1 MNQQPQTKISN
12 SEYDTLI
19 NNSLKNSSAKEK
31 SITKGK
37 VISIENEV
45 VTIDVGLKSEG
56 RIPLSEFS
64 RPGQKIEVEVGDET
78 EVFIENVDNANGE
91 TLLSREKAVKQQAWH
106 NLQNSFNENKVVT
119 GVPFNRV
126 KGGMSVDLNGVVAF
140 LPGSQIETRQI
151 IKDTKELLNKPLE
164 LMILKMDK
172 YRGNIVVSR
181 KAITENELKEQ
192 RSELLKNIK
201 EGSIIEGKVK
211 NITDYGAFIDLG
223 GIDGLVH
230 VTDIS
235 WTKINSPSDILELNS
250 TIKIKVLK
258 FDEELSRLSLGIKQL
273 TENPWDKVND
283 NIKVNDKVSAKVIS
297 MNDNNVHLIINNNF
311 DGVISLNEVS
321 WLKKPPHPSK
331 IVNINDQI
339 EVLVLDIDND
349 RKRVNCSLRQMK
361 ENPWTKLKDK
371 FNINDTFETEIV
383 NIVDFGIFVKVID
396 EIDGMVHISDL
407 SWEEKECEKIIKDL
421 KKGEKIKVKIL
432 DINADKERIS
442 LGVKH
447 LNNDPVQDFI
457 EANPI
462 KSKITG
468 KIINIDEKGLKI
480 ELDNE
485 KQIFGFIKK
494 SNLSNDKNENK
505 TERFA
510 LDEKVDSIILSIDTK
525 SRTINLSIKELEI
538 RDEKE
543 ALNKF
548 GSSSSGA
555 SLGDILGSVLKK

>member
-1 MNQQPQTKISN
+1 MDEQLTGKISN
-12 SEYDTLI
+12 TEYDTLI
-19 NNSLKNSSAKEK
+19 TNSLKNSTAKEK
-31 SITKGK
+31 SITTGK
-37 VISIENEV
+37 VISIENEI

-56 RIPLSEFS
+56 RVPLSEFS
-64 RPGQKIEVEVGDET
+64 RPGQKSEVEVGDET

-91 TLLSREKAVKQQAWH
+91 TMLSREKAVKQKSWH
-106 NLQNSFNENKVVT
+106 NLQHSFNENKVVT
-119 GVPFNRV
+119 GIPFNRV
-126 KGGMSVDLNGVVAF
+126 KGGMSVDLDGVVAF

-151 IKDTKELLNKPLE
+151 IKDTKELLHKPLE

-181 KAITENELKEQ
+181 KAITENALKEQ

-201 EGSIIEGKVK
+201 EGSVIEGKVK

-235 WTKINSPSDILELNS
+235 WTKISNPSDLLELNS
-250 TIKIKVLK
+250 TVKVKVLK

-273 TENPWDKVND
+273 TENPWDKINE
-283 NIKVNDKVSAKVIS
+283 NIKAEQKVMGKIIS
-297 MNDNNVHLIINNNF
+297 MNDNNVHLNINNNY
-311 DGVISLNEVS
+311 DGIISLNELS

-331 IVNINDQI
+331 IVNLNEEI
-339 EVLVLDIDND
+339 EVLVLDIDD
-349 RKRVNCSLRQMK
+349 DKKRINCSLKQMK
-361 ENPWTKLKDK
+361 ENPWVKLKDK
-371 FNINDTFETEIV
+371 FNINDTFDTEIV

-407 SWEEKECEKIIKDL
+407 SWDEKECEKIIKDL

-447 LNNDPVQDFI
+447 LNNDPVQDYI
-457 EANPI
+457 EVNPI
-462 KSKITG
+462 SSKVTG
-468 KIINIDEKGLKI
+468 TIVNIEEKGLKI
-480 ELDNE
+480 ELDKE
-485 KQIFGFIKK
+485 KQIFGFIKRT
-494 SNLSNDKNENK
+494 NLSNDKNQNK
-505 TERFA
+505 TDRFA
-510 LDEKVDSIILSIDTK
+510 LDEKVDSIILSIDSK
-525 SRTINLSIKELEI
+525 NRTINLSIKELEI
-538 RDEKE
+538 QDEKE
-543 ALNKF
+543 ALSKY
-548 GSSSSGA
+548 GSSASGA